1 MNKGKHQMAADNL
14 DEDKVEEI
22 LHCIINAIMPHQGL
36 ENFASILTALQ
47 DAISFQIGFAC
58 PVCRKRL
65 ARTLRHNVPEILHR
79 ANQFAAASPPAKCN
93 LH

>member
-1 MNKGKHQMAADNL
+1 MNKGKHQMATDNL

-22 LHCIINAIMPHQGL
+22 LHSILNTITPYQRL
-36 ENFASILTALQ
+36 ENFASILVALQ
-47 DAISFQIGFAC
+47 DALSFQMALAC

-65 ARTLRHNVPEILHR
+65 AHTLRHNVPEILHR
-79 ANQFAAASPPAKCN
+79 ANRLAAASPPAKCN